1 MTTLTTEATTSRQ
14 TKYTS
19 VVLEALKLLK
29 HATNSQ
35 ILDIVQQAYPEVSI
49 TTIHRVTARLAAR
62 GVIAHAPK
70 TSTAEE
76 RYDIDPVPHHHFMC
90 NICDR
95 LCNVAETEQSRAA
108 VDLLGSM
115 SRRCKLAG
123 MVTVQGV
130 CEDCVGLSSEGVDT
144 PLA

>member
-1 MTTLTTEATTSRQ
+1 MPITIAETSSSRQ

-19 VVLEALKLLK
+19 VVLEALRILK

-35 ILDIVQQAYPEVSI
+35 ILDIVQQVYPEVSV
-49 TTIHRVTARLAAR
+49 TTIHRVTTRLAAR

-76 RYDIDPVPHHHFMC
+76 RYDINPEPHHHFVC

-95 LCNVAETEQSRAA
+95 LCDVAETHQSRAA
-108 VDLLGSM
+108 VDLLGQM
-115 SRRCKLAG
+115 SRRCKFAG

-130 CEDCVGLSSEGVDT
+130 CEDCDG
-144 PLA
+144 